1 VTSAAGELPTD
12 ASARGR
18 TAHDHTGPDRAGE
31 PVARIGPNAI
41 IRMIEALG
49 EQVGAAETTRLFGLA
64 GLSHHL
70 AKAPEHMVDERDVVA
85 LHTVVRSELGDARAR
100 EAGRQAGLL
109 TADYLLANRIP
120 KPVQAIL
127 KVLPASLAGRILLA
141 AIGKHSWTF
150 AGSGAF
156 AAVAGHPVRF
166 RIAGCP
172 VCRGAQSS
180 APLCDYYGAT
190 FERLFRTLVHR
201 DARVIE
207 TACEAAGAPAC
218 TFEIRWR

>member
-1 VTSAAGELPTD
+1 MTSAAERLPTE
-12 ASARGR
+12 AS
-18 TAHDHTGPDRAGE
+18 AHDHATRDHAGGA
-31 PVARIGPNAI
+31 VARIGPNAI
-41 IRMIEALG
+41 IRMIEALRAD
-49 EQVGAAETTRLFGLA
+49 VGATEAARLFGAA
-64 GLSHHL
+64 GLAHHL
-70 AKAPEHMVDERDVVA
+70 AHAPEHMVDERDVVA
-85 LHTVVRSELGDARAR
+85 IHTIVRAELGVARAR
-100 EAGRQAGLL
+100 AVARVAGIL

-120 KPVQAIL
+120 KPIQPIL
-127 KVLPASLAGRILLA
+127 EALPAGISARILLA

-156 AAVAGHPVRF
+156 SAVPGHPVRF

-172 VCRGAQSS
+172 VCRGAQSPV
-180 APLCDYYGAT
+180 PLCDYYGAT

-201 DARVIE
+201 DSEVLE